1 MARRKQLDKESI
13 VQKSRPLSALWQ
25 SELNLIEFKILDV
38 YLSKINSHS
47 PEQRRV
53 NFEKGELERLFDVD
67 RIRTDEL
74 RGHLKKLMSPI
85 ELSSSQNDLHLM
97 TLFEEARCEKDSQG
111 IWQIRLECTQKAMKY
126 FFNVE
131 NLGYLRYKLKCITG
145 LQSRYSYVLFVYVEA
160 NRFKKEWTVSVS
172 ELREILNCSDDNLY
186 SQFKYLNNRIL
197 KRAYAEL
204 IKKTPCRFDYE
215 PIRTGRAVTDVRFTV
230 IDFPSIDEPI
240 SKEVP
245 GQLDIFGKSDTLE
258 LWGGACNNEFSRAEM
273 AQLAEVLRLIPSDK
287 FSPYAVNDDIDLQ
300 RYHYLAEKYAAM
312 KRVNEKKAVKNCFSY
327 MLAILKADAGIK
339 P

>member
-1 MARRKQLDKESI
+1 M
-13 VQKSRPLSALWQ
+13 
-25 SELNLIEFKILDV
+25 
-38 YLSKINSHS
+38 
-47 PEQRRV
+47 
-53 NFEKGELERLFDVD
+53 
-67 RIRTDEL
+67 
-74 RGHLKKLMSPI
+74 
-85 ELSSSQNDLHLM
+85 
-97 TLFEEARCEKDSQG
+97 
-111 IWQIRLECTQKAMKY
+111 
-126 FFNVE
+126 
-131 NLGYLRYKLKCITG
+131 
-145 LQSRYSYVLFVYVEA
+145 
-160 NRFKKEWTVSVS
+160 
-172 ELREILNCSDDNLY
+172 NCSDDNLY

-258 LWGGACNNEFSRAEM
+258 LWGGACNNEFSRAEI

-287 FSPYAVNDDIDLQ
+287 FSPYVVNDDIDLQ

-312 KRVNEKKAVKNCFSY
+312 KRVNEKKAVKNCFAY

-339 P
+339 S